1 MTPFFEVYAEANE
14 VQNLHPRKHKLQFK
28 RNFNFTCSPITYI
41 PESRN
46 DKNDHYKVMPPFLAP
61 KLIYL
66 SMMGVYIFL
75 KQIKLSLISPLINLL
90 KYQRKGFQ
98 HRQQHH
104 YHHYHHFHHYHHLEL
119 RCL

>member
-46 DKNDHYKVMPPFLAP
+46 DKND
-61 KLIYL
+61 L
-66 SMMGVYIFL
+66 SFNDKDSRSIPSSISLYTLVTWLG
-75 KQIKLSLISPLINLL
+75 IKNRPLIVSENLKNDNSNEITFEFSL
-90 KYQRKGFQ
+90 FHTGRKKKTTT
-98 HRQQHH
+98 
-104 YHHYHHFHHYHHLEL
+104 
-119 RCL
+119 